1 MTLPEWTKPSIY
13 GAIVGAII
21 LAIVGFN
28 WGGWTTGGTAEKM
41 AQDRAD
47 EAVTTAMV
55 PICLSASKA
64 DAERVEKLA
73 VINQATRFKRRDAV
87 MDTGWATLPGAEKP
101 NRDLAAAC
109 MEELG
114 LDPT

>member
-1 MTLPEWTKPSIY
+1 MTLPEWTKPGVY

-28 WGGWTTGGTAEKM
+28 WAGWTTSGTAEEM
-41 AQDRAD
+41 AQTRAD

-55 PICLSASKA
+55 PVCLNLSNA
-64 DAERVEKLA
+64 DPERVAKLA
-73 VINQATRFKRRDAV
+73 IINQATRFKRRDAV

-101 NRDLAAAC
+101 DRKLAEAC

-114 LDPT
+114 LDAT

>member
-1 MTLPEWTKPSIY
+1 MALPEWTKPGIY
-13 GAIVGAII
+13 GAIIGAIV

-28 WGGWTTGGTAEKM
+28 WGGWTTGGTAEEM

-55 PICLSASKA
+55 PICLSSSKA
-64 DAERVEKLA
+64 DLEREAKLA
-73 VINQATRFKRRDAV
+73 KINEATRFKRRDAV

-101 NRDLAAAC
+101 DRDLAEAC

>member
-1 MTLPEWTKPSIY
+1 MALPEWTKPGTY
-13 GAIVGAII
+13 GAIIGAIV

-28 WGGWTTGGTAEKM
+28 WGGWTTGGTAEEM

-55 PICLSASKA
+55 PICLSSSKA
-64 DAERVEKLA
+64 DPEREAKLA
-73 VINQATRFKRRDAV
+73 KINQATRFKRRDAV

-101 NRDLAAAC
+101 DRDLAEAC